1 LLLDIL
7 PSKYYRHWSLLV
19 GALNYLSLFE
29 YEKDELV
36 SIDKILKEFVNQT
49 SSLYS
54 KETIK
59 INLHQVLHLIK
70 CDIQLWGPLWTHSA
84 FPFES
89 MNGILVSFIHGTKKF
104 PKSAI
109 KNVVYMQQIDGEN
122 RNITF
127 KHESTRKIYQNLVN
141 SKR

>member
-1 LLLDIL
+1 MLLDIL

-49 SSLYS
+49 STLYS

-59 INLHQVLHLIK
+59 INRKIASQFLPISNGGIQVDNFQSNKKKEPLIK
-70 CDIQLWGPLWTHSA
+70 L
-84 FPFES
+84 
-89 MNGILVSFIHGTKKF
+89 
-104 PKSAI
+104 
-109 KNVVYMQQIDGEN
+109 KNLSHLEPSL
-122 RNITF
+122 F
-127 KHESTRKIYQNLVN
+127 K
-141 SKR
+141 